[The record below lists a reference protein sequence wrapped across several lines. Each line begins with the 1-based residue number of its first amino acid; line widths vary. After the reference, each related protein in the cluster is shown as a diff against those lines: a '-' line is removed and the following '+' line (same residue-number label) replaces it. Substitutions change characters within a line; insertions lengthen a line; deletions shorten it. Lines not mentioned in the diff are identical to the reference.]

1 MKVSS
6 IESIARVLNDAGVPF
21 VVVGGVAVVAHG
33 YGRHT
38 QDLDLVIPLD
48 PATIRRAIE
57 ALATLGF
64 HPRIPVTVDD
74 VADPATRDRWFREHG
89 MVVLALHSE
98 QHADTS
104 IDVFMREPFDVLQEH
119 ACADVAEIAPG
130 VPLRIVRLAT
140 LLDMKRAAGREQDRA
155 DIAELSRLHGLG
167 HG

>member
-1 MKVSS
+1 MSRSEGSRLEAVKARIRESGLRCTAARLAVMDHLGLAAGPRTHAEVS
-6 IESIARVLNDAGVPF
+6 
-21 VVVGGVAVVAHG
+21 
-33 YGRHT
+33 T
-38 QDLDLVIPLD
+38 
-48 PATIRRAIE
+48 

-74 VADPATRDRWFREHG
+74 VADPATRDRWFRDHG